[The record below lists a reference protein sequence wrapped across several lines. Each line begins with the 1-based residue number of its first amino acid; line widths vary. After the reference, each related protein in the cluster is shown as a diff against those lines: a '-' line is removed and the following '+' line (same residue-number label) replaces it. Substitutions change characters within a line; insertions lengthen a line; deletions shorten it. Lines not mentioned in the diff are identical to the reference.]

1 MIAIFELNIIY
12 IFDYL
17 NSIHFKNFDE
27 KKKFWRKDKRW
38 SMQNPLYNIRISK
51 GLLFGILGPIV
62 IKQIGI
68 D

>member
-27 KKKFWRKDKRW
+27 KKKF
-38 SMQNPLYNIRISK
+38 
-51 GLLFGILGPIV
+51 
-62 IKQIGI
+62 
-68 D
+68 